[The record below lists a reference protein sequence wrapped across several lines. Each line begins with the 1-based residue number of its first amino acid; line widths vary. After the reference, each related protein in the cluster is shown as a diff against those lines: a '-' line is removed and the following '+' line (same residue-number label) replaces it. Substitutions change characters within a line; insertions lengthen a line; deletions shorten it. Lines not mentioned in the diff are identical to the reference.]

1 MRPGDTPRLTEL
13 AAARASGALLCDAG
27 TVYLSDGQV
36 VHAESPKAPGLE
48 VLLTTG
54 GRLTADSWR
63 EAVDRMAATGRVGRF
78 LVDSGLL
85 TDAEL
90 EICHLGALFDAAWF
104 ALGPGSGPRGFQ
116 RGAAHWLGP
125 VRPVGAAAVEREIR
139 RRGKLLDSLW
149 PYPRVDTEPVVLRR
163 GAGHLPPVTR
173 RQRAVLALADGIRTP
188 AGIARALGRPAF
200 HTLLD
205 VRRLAAAGYV
215 ETPRP
220 PRAPVPPVLEP
231 GLAAADFAEPDA
243 PLLRRLR
250 DALEAHL

>member
-1 MRPGDTPRLTEL
+1 MRPGPAPRLAEL
-13 AAARASGALLCDAG
+13 AAERASGALLCDAG
-27 TVYLSDGQV
+27 TVYLADGKV
-36 VHAESPKAPGLE
+36 VHAESPLAPGLE
-48 VLLTTG
+48 VLLITG

-63 EAVDRMAATGRVGRF
+63 EAAGHPAAAGRVGRF
-78 LVDSGLL
+78 LVDSGRL

-125 VRPVGAAAVEREIR
+125 VRPVDPVALEREIR
-139 RRGKLLDSLW
+139 RRGELLDSLW

-163 GAGHLPPVTR
+163 PDGHLPPVTR
-173 RQRAVLALADGIRTP
+173 RRRAVLALVDGVRTP
-188 AGIARALGRPAF
+188 VGIARALGRPAF

-215 ETPRP
+215 ETPRAP
-220 PRAPVPPVLEP
+220 RTPMPRAPEP
-231 GLAAADFAEPDA
+231 GPAAVDFAEPDA